1 MRSFLY
7 TCVFSIIIIL
17 FLTCDSENPNPPDH
31 EDDLCAAEQ
40 WDFDSSGE
48 HAYNHDCHTY
58 VTEHFTVY
66 SDGSSMESKQQ
77 LAEIAE
83 EVFSEL
89 VDEFC
94 ILNIEDELQFSGE
107 YTYYIYAEKYIDPI
121 QAMGFRNGFFIG
133 AIDCVTI
140 PNYHQIYRYRSIV
153 KHELT
158 HTFQF
163 TLTNCPKNSLC
174 PEWLG
179 FWFREGQ
186 AHLMSDAGEDTYIT
200 SLEEFYEWYEVEG
213 HVNPVSIHR
222 WSDFPDPS
230 LYRDYY
236 CIFATAYLYLV
247 DTINGYGAEMK
258 DIREL
263 FQLMKDGYGFEEAF
277 QLSLGISVDW
287 YRDNFFTLMEDY
299 LN

>member
-7 TCVFSIIIIL
+7 TCVFSIILIL
-17 FLTCDSENPNPPDH
+17 FLTCDSENPYPSDNVN
-31 EDDLCAAEQ
+31 DLCPAEQ
-40 WDFDSSGE
+40 WDFDTSGE
-48 HAYNHDCHTY
+48 YAYNHDCYTY
-58 VTEHFTVY
+58 VSEHFTVY

-77 LAEIAE
+77 LSEISE
-83 EVFSEL
+83 EVFSQL

-94 ILNIEDELQFSGE
+94 IINIEKELQFTE
-107 YTYYIYAEKYIDPI
+107 DYTYYIYAEKYIEPI

-133 AIDCVTI
+133 AIDCITI
-140 PNYHQIYRYRSIV
+140 PNYPQIYWYRSIV
-153 KHELT
+153 KHELI

-163 TLTNCPKNSLC
+163 TLTNCLKNSLC

-186 AHLMSDAGEDTYIT
+186 AHLMSDAGDDTYIT
-200 SLEEFYEWYEVEG
+200 SLEQFYEWYDVEG
-213 HVNPVSIHR
+213 HVNPISIHR
-222 WSDFPDPS
+222 WSDFPDTS

-236 CIFATAYLYLV
+236 CIFATSYAYLV
-247 DTINGYGAEMK
+247 DTTNGYGADIK
-258 DIREL
+258 DIKEL
-263 FQLMKDGYGFEEAF
+263 FQLMKNGYGFEEAF
-277 QLSLGISVDW
+277 QISLGISVDW